1 VDLLLDA
8 AAYPELGSDIEIAFL
23 GLTEYQVGLERQQQ
37 EFQRVLRGEIKA
49 SILILE
55 HPPTFTAGRRTND
68 DERPS
73 DGTPVI
79 DVDRGGKIT
88 WHGPGQLVVYPI
100 IELEDRFD
108 VVKYVRTL
116 ERLMIDVIAELGA
129 KTIAIPGRSGVWF
142 PPDRKVAAIGVRIA
156 QGITTHGFAINCNP
170 DLSWF
175 DRIVPCGIRDAAVTS
190 LSRELNRDISPK
202 EITPLV
208 LQQLSNY
215 LPELMKK

>member
-1 VDLLLDA
+1 MDLLLDA
-8 AAYPELGSDIEIAFL
+8 AAYPELRSDTDIAFL

-68 DERPS
+68 DERPT
-73 DGTPVI
+73 DGTPVV

-108 VVKYVRTL
+108 VVKYVRK
-116 ERLMIDVIAELGA
+116 I
-129 KTIAIPGRSGVWF
+129 GRAHV
-142 PPDRKVAAIGVRIA
+142 
-156 QGITTHGFAINCNP
+156 
-170 DLSWF
+170 
-175 DRIVPCGIRDAAVTS
+175 
-190 LSRELNRDISPK
+190 
-202 EITPLV
+202 
-208 LQQLSNY
+208 
-215 LPELMKK
+215 